1 MPRVAVV
8 HPKHVMRALT
18 AQILE
23 QAGFV
28 PIEGETA
35 EDALAVTGADPPA
48 LAIIDE
54 RLVEDLPRLSVPWIA
69 LGRSRAPHAPLL
81 AAGACCVVEKPFSPE
96 ELVRAVTWALDVHA
110 TARRPRP
117 VRDRPL
123 DRAGPEPLPG
133 PPFGL
138 AGAARTRR

>member
-1 MPRVAVV
+1 
-8 HPKHVMRALT
+8 MRALT

-96 ELVRAVTWALDVHA
+96 DLLRAVTWALDVYA
-110 TARRPRP
+110 AAQRPARCGVGTPTRP
-117 VRDRPL
+117 
-123 DRAGPEPLPG
+123 GPEALSG

>member
-1 MPRVAVV
+1 VPRVAVV

-96 ELVRAVTWALDVHA
+96 DLLRAVTWALDVYDGGA
-110 TARRPRP
+110 ARP
-117 VRDRPL
+117 VRDRL
-123 DRAGPEPLPG
+123 VDRAGPEPLPG